1 MSAKKNSE
9 LESKLAEMNKD
20 SEDGS
25 VVSRFADIN
34 SDVQVIPTGILSLD
48 TALGCGGIPRK
59 RITEFYGPNSS
70 GKTTSLLCAIAN
82 VQAEGGEALF
92 IDAEQ
97 RFDPKWAAANG
108 VDTDK
113 LIFSQPSCGEDALQK
128 VEKLLEHVDIAVVDS
143 VAALVP
149 RAEIEGE
156 IGDQFMGL
164 QARLMGQAL
173 RKLSGV
179 VSRSNA
185 ALIFTNQMREKIGV
199 VFGNP
204 ETTPGGKALSY
215 WASVRAD
222 LRKISSIKEGD
233 KVVGAR
239 TRVKIIKNSCAP
251 PFAEAEFDFYYGVC
265 SCHAKGPDRF
275 GDMVDVAEAKHIIQK
290 SGSWY
295 SFNGEQIGQGR
306 VNAAAFLQQNP
317 QAQSAILAALKES
330 AV

>member
-1 MSAKKNSE
+1 MSAKKKSE
-9 LESKLAEMNKD
+9 LDTKMAEINK
-20 SEDGS
+20 ENEGGS
-25 VVSRFADIN
+25 VVSRFADIK

-48 TALGCGGIPRK
+48 TALGCGGLPRG

-82 VQAEGGEALF
+82 VQAQGGEALF
-92 IDAEQ
+92 MDAEQ

-108 VDTDK
+108 VDVDK
-113 LIFSQPSCGEDALQK
+113 LIFSQPSCGEEALQI
-128 VEKLLEHVDIAVVDS
+128 VEKLLPDVDIAIVDS

-149 RAEIEGE
+149 RAEIEGD

-179 VSRSNA
+179 VARSNT
-185 ALIFTNQMREKIGV
+185 ALIFTNQLREKIGV
-199 VFGNP
+199 MFGSP

-215 WASVRAD
+215 WASVRVDIRRIGA
-222 LRKISSIKEGD
+222 IKEGD
-233 KVVGAR
+233 LVVGAR
-239 TRVKIIKNSCAP
+239 SRVKIVKNSCAP
-251 PFAEAEFDFYYGVC
+251 PFEEAEFDFYYGKC
-265 SCHAKGPDRF
+265 ACHGKGPDKF
-275 GDMVDVAEAKHIIQK
+275 GDMVDVAEGKKIIEK

-295 SFNGEQIGQGR
+295 SFRGEQIGQGR
-306 VNAAAFLQQNP
+306 INAAAFLQQN
-317 QAQSAILAALKES
+317 QQMQSAILAALKES

>member
-1 MSAKKNSE
+1 MSAKKKSE
-9 LESKLAEMNKD
+9 LENKMAEINK
-20 SEDGS
+20 ENEGGS
-25 VVSRFADIN
+25 TVARFGDIKG
-34 SDVQVIPTGILSLD
+34 DVQAIPTGILSLD
-48 TALGCGGIPRK
+48 TALGCGGLPRG

-70 GKTTSLLCAIAN
+70 GKTTSLLCAIAG

-92 IDAEQ
+92 MDAEQ

-108 VDTDK
+108 VDTDR
-113 LIFSQPSCGEDALQK
+113 LIFSQPSCGEEALQI
-128 VEKLLEHVDIAVVDS
+128 VEKLLPDVDIAVVDS

-179 VSRSNA
+179 VARSNT
-185 ALIFTNQMREKIGV
+185 ALIFTNQLREKIGV
-199 VFGNP
+199 MFGSP

-233 KVVGAR
+233 RVVGAR
-239 TRVKIIKNSCAP
+239 SRVKIVKNSCAP
-251 PFAEAEFDFYYGVC
+251 PFEEAEFDFYYGNC
-265 SCHAKGPDRF
+265 TCHTKGPDKF
-275 GDMVDVAEAKHIIQK
+275 GDMVDVAEAKKIIEK

-295 SFNGEQIGQGR
+295 SFKGEQIGQGR
-306 VNAAAFLQQNP
+306 INAAAFLQQNP
-317 QAQSAILAALKES
+317 QMQSAIRAMLKES